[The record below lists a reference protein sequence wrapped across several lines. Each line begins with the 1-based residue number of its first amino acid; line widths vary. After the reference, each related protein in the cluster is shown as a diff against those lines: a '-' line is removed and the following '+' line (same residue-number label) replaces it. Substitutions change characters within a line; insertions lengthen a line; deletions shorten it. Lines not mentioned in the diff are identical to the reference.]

1 MNKIYEI
8 YYYVFLTL
16 KIIPKRFINIMVIR
30 KLNMEVVVDVGGNP
44 GIDCRG
50 FCKYCYFKKVK
61 DVQPLG
67 CKHCLPFKKGCDYCT
82 RSVKESYSG
91 FKPLQIVL
99 EETSRK
105 LYFASG
111 KIKKFTIS
119 GGGDLSCYPELKS
132 LVAFLSQFETPI
144 HLGYT
149 SGKGFNK
156 PDDALFYIDHG
167 VTEVSFTVFAT
178 DPALRAEYMKDPE
191 PEASIQVLRDFCAHC
206 DVYGAIVLIPEVN
219 DGKIL
224 DKTFSDLETM
234 GAKGAILMR
243 FANFS
248 ENGLILNNAP
258 IIPGIIPHNIEE
270 FTELVRNS
278 AAKHPSIRITGT
290 PLEDPLIGS
299 PFAIRNVPEALE
311 KLPRTTKRATIITGQ
326 IAVPRLREIFE
337 ALGGSVNVVSPKK
350 DIGCLI
356 TIEDL
361 KNMDLAEVS
370 ETVFIPG
377 RAFVHDMEVKEA
389 FKRDGVDRLVRR
401 GPELLSVD
409 GEMSIGMN
417 KEEVLELEIKNFTE
431 LIEQINS
438 LGLPVK

>member
-1 MNKIYEI
+1 
-8 YYYVFLTL
+8 
-16 KIIPKRFINIMVIR
+16 
-30 KLNMEVVVDVGGNP
+30 MEVVVDVGGNP
-44 GIDCRG
+44 GVDCRG

-67 CKHCLPFKKGCDYCT
+67 CKYCLPFKKGCDYCT

-91 FKPLQIVL
+91 FKPLQVVL
-99 EETSRK
+99 EETARK
-105 LYFASG
+105 LYFANG
-111 KIKKFTIS
+111 EIKKFTIS
-119 GGGDLSCYPELKS
+119 GGGDLSCYPELKN
-132 LVAFLSQFETPI
+132 LVAFLSQFGTSI

-149 SGKGFNK
+149 SGKGFSK

-191 PEASIQVLRDFCAHC
+191 PEASLQVLRDFCTHC
-206 DVYGAIVLIPEVN
+206 NVYGAIVLIPGVN
-219 DGKIL
+219 DGEVL
-224 DKTFSDLETM
+224 EKTLSDLETM

-243 FANFS
+243 FANFP

-258 IIPGIIPHNIEE
+258 IIPGITPHTVQE

-278 AAKHPSIRITGT
+278 ASKHLSMRITGT

-299 PFAIRNVPEALE
+299 PFAIRNIPGALE
-311 KLPRTTKRATIITGQ
+311 RLPRIIKKATIITGQ
-326 IAVPRLREIFE
+326 VAAPRLREILE
-337 ALGGSVNVVSPKK
+337 ALGDSVNVVALEK

-361 KNMDLAEVS
+361 RKMDLSEVS

-377 RAFVHDMEVKEA
+377 RSFAHDMEVKEA
-389 FKRDGVDRLVRR
+389 LKRDGIDRLFRR
-401 GPELLSVD
+401 GPERLSVD
-409 GEMSIGMN
+409 GEMSIGMSR
-417 KEEVLELEIKNFTE
+417 EEVIELEIENFTE

-438 LGLPVK
+438 LGLPVEKSEYNSYN